1 MVIPPELKIGVLMGG
16 DSAER
21 EVSLRSG
28 EAVYKALKR
37 EGYEVKRI
45 EISKEQSAQGTC
57 PKGKYKS
64 KAHTLT
70 GTSRANAIK
79 KGEIAEQIKESGI
92 NFAFIA
98 LHGGFG
104 ENGGMQA
111 LLEELNIPYSGSG
124 VLASQRA
131 MNKILSKNIFQQN
144 DIPIPKYEVLRN
156 GFFREDLELVIK
168 RLEFPLV
175 VKPTSEGSSI
185 GVSIVRSVRRNVRS
199 ETSDKEELEKKIKS
213 ALGYS
218 SEVIVEEYINGK
230 EVTVGILAERA
241 LPPILLVPKNK
252 FYNYAAKYEPGTTEY
267 LVPAPLDKEISAKV
281 QKTALNAYFAL
292 NCSVF
297 ARVDMMLNKK
307 NQCFVLE
314 VNTIP
319 GFTETSLLPKAAKV
333 EGIGFGELC
342 SRIVELSLDKHL
354 RITNFL
360 RIYE

>member
-1 MVIPPELKIGVLMGG
+1 MIISSELRIGVLMGG

-45 EISKEQSAQGTC
+45 EIGKEQSA
-57 PKGKYKS
+57 KS
-64 KAHTLT
+64 KAQ
-70 GTSRANAIK
+70 RANAIK
-79 KGEIAEQIKESGI
+79 KEEIATQIKESGI
-92 NFAFIA
+92 NFAFVA

-144 DIPIPKYEVLRN
+144 DIPIPRYEVLKN
-156 GFFREDLELVIK
+156 GFSREDLELVIK
-168 RLEFPLV
+168 RLGFPLV

-185 GVSIVRSVRRNVRS
+185 GVSIVRNRRNVRS

-218 SEVIVEEYINGK
+218 NEVIVEEYINGK

-252 FYNYAAKYEPGTTEY
+252 FYDYAAKYEPGMTEY
-267 LVPAPLDKEISAKV
+267 LVPAPLDKEISAEV

-292 NCSVF
+292 GCSVF

-319 GFTETSLLPKAAKV
+319 GFTETSLLPKAAKT